1 VEFGNRLRD
10 LRKAKGWTL
19 EELEDKVELSGPYL
33 SKIERGR
40 AIPSEEAVELIAEKL
55 GIEDEEREAL
65 LEERDRLALSE
76 QLGID
81 RTAAEVVVA
90 LSRLDEEARTA
101 LARVSI
107 ALEELEPAVRDE
119 LIADIRRSLES
130 VSRDMVE
137 RVPAAESPQK

>member
-1 VEFGNRLRD
+1 MEFGNRLRD